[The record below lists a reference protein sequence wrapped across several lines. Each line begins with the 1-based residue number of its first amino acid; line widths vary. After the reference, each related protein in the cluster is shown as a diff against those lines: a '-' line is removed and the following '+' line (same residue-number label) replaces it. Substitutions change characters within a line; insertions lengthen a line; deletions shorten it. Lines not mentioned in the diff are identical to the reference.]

1 MNKIDTRNPK
11 LRKLIRS
18 RLSKVKFKGS
28 SVVLGIPFLWMILFF
43 IIPFMIIFK
52 ISFSEMVDGGMPP
65 YSSITSYEDGKL
77 NIKLNFNNYKFLFV
91 GDDLG
96 LDDFSLEGKDDPDAP
111 SSGSAAVSSEQ
122 GEIGLFQSIK
132 NSVSAVFESV
142 GHVLDSNLYLLGYW
156 QSLKVAFISTLCCLI
171 IGYPLAWAIVHATP
185 TMRSILLMLV
195 ILPSWTSFLIRVYAW
210 MGLLSDTGFINQVL
224 LFFHII
230 DEPIVM
236 LHTQFAIYVGIVY
249 AYLPFMIMPLYNAI
263 SRVDYTYIEASMDLG
278 ARPLTTFF
286 RVLLPLTKNGVIA
299 GSMLVFIPA
308 IGEFVIPELLGG
320 PDTVLIGQLLWQDF
334 FNNRDWPLAST
345 IAVIMLLLVI
355 IPIVWFFKVQRSGE
369 GK

>member
-1 MNKIDTRNPK
+1 MSNPNTMRNVK
-11 LRKLIRS
+11 NARLKKVFS
-18 RLSKVKFKGS
+18 NRLSKIRFKGS
-28 SVVLGIPFLWMILFF
+28 NLVLAIPYCWLILFF
-43 IIPFMIIFK
+43 IIPFLIIFK
-52 ISFSEMVDGGMPP
+52 ISFAEMVDGGMPP
-65 YSSITSYEDGKL
+65 YSSIVNYEEGKL
-77 NIKLNFNNYKFLFV
+77 QINLNFNNYKFVFA

-96 LDDFSLEGKDDPDAP
+96 LEDDFSLDLDDTENVEQETKQEENLFSTLSNVY
-111 SSGSAAVSSEQ
+111 SSIA
-122 GEIGLFQSIK
+122 K
-132 NSVSAVFESV
+132 N
-142 GHVLDSNLYLLGYW
+142 LNDNLYLLGYW
-156 QSLKVAFISTLCCLI
+156 QSLKVALISTFFCLL
-171 IGYPLAWAIVHATP
+171 IGYPLAWSIVHASP

-210 MGLLSDTGFINQVL
+210 MGLLSDNGFINQIL
-224 LFFHII
+224 LSLHII

-236 LHTQFAIYVGIVY
+236 LHTPFAIYVGIVY
-249 AYLPFMIMPLYNAI
+249 AYLPFMIMPLYTAI

-286 RVLLPLTKNGVIA
+286 KVLLPLTKNGIIA

-345 IAVIMLLLVI
+345 LAVVMLGLVI
-355 IPIVWFFKVQRSGE
+355 IPIVWFFKIQKSSEV
-369 GK
+369 KV

>member
-1 MNKIDTRNPK
+1 MAIVNNRSAKLKGIFKSRISKI
-11 LRKLIRS
+11 
-18 RLSKVKFKGS
+18 KFKGS
-28 SVVLGIPFLWMILFF
+28 SLVLAVPYLWMILFF
-43 IIPFMIIFK
+43 IIPFLIIFK
-52 ISFSEMVDGGMPP
+52 ISFSEMVDGQMPP
-65 YSSITSYEDGKL
+65 YSPIANYEDGKL
-77 NIKLNFNNYKFLFV
+77 DIKLNFNNYKFVLS

-96 LDDFSLEGKDDPDAP
+96 LDEFETDEG
-111 SSGSAAVSSEQ
+111 SEAG
-122 GEIGLFQSIK
+122 GEIQKDEPCWFTKMLH
-132 NSVSAVFESV
+132 E
-142 GHVLDSNLYLLGYW
+142 LDNNLYLLGYW
-156 QSLKVAFISTLCCLI
+156 QSLKVAFISTLCCLV
-171 IGYPLAWAIVHATP
+171 IGYPLAWSIVHATP

-230 DEPIVM
+230 DEPITM
-236 LHTQFAIYVGIVY
+236 LHTQFAVYVGIVY

-263 SRVDYTYIEASMDLG
+263 SRVDYSYIEASLDLG
-278 ARPLTTFF
+278 ARPITTFF

-320 PDTVLIGQLLWQDF
+320 PDAVLIGQLLWQDF

-345 IAVIMLLLVI
+345 IAVIMLGLVI
-355 IPIVWFFKVQRSGE
+355 APIMWFFKVQRANEVKS
-369 GK
+369 

>member
-1 MNKIDTRNPK
+1 
-11 LRKLIRS
+11 
-18 RLSKVKFKGS
+18 
-28 SVVLGIPFLWMILFF
+28 
-43 IIPFMIIFK
+43 
-52 ISFSEMVDGGMPP
+52 MPP
-65 YSSITSYEDGKL
+65 YTPISSYEDGKL
-77 NIKLNFNNYKFLFV
+77 DIKLNFNNYKFVFA

-96 LDDFSLEGKDDPDAP
+96 LDDFDLETEENAQTADGAQASEKEEPGFFASLAKKLE
-111 SSGSAAVSSEQ
+111 
-122 GEIGLFQSIK
+122 
-132 NSVSAVFESV
+132 
-142 GHVLDSNLYLLGYW
+142 SNLYLLGYW
-156 QSLKVAFISTLCCLI
+156 QSLKVAFISTLCCLV
-171 IGYPLAWAIVHATP
+171 IGYPLAWAIVHASP

-230 DEPIVM
+230 DEPLVM
-236 LHTQFAIYVGIVY
+236 LHTQFAVYVGIVY

-263 SRVDYTYIEASMDLG
+263 SRVDYSYIEASMDLG
-278 ARPLTTFF
+278 ARPMTTFF

-320 PDTVLIGQLLWQDF
+320 PDAVLIGQLLWQDF

-345 IAVIMLLLVI
+345 IAVIMLCLVI
-355 IPIVWFFKVQRSGE
+355 VPIMWFFKVQRASE
-369 GK
+369 VK

>member
-1 MNKIDTRNPK
+1 MSKTSNRSLKLKGLFKSRISKI
-11 LRKLIRS
+11 
-18 RLSKVKFKGS
+18 KFRGS
-28 SVVLGIPFLWMILFF
+28 SIVLAIPYLWMILFF
-43 IIPFMIIFK
+43 IIPFLIIFK
-52 ISFSEMVDGGMPP
+52 ISFSEMVDGQMPP
-65 YSSITSYEDGKL
+65 YSPITHYEDGKL
-77 NIKLNFNNYKFLFV
+77 DVKLNFNNYKFVFA

-96 LDDFSLEGKDDPDAP
+96 LDDFELEDNTD
-111 SSGSAAVSSEQ
+111 
-122 GEIGLFQSIK
+122 
-132 NSVSAVFESV
+132 ESTNPNDTAKEEP
-142 GHVLDSNLYLLGYW
+142 GFFAKLSDKLDNNLYLLGYW

-171 IGYPLAWAIVHATP
+171 IGYPLAWAIVHASP

-224 LFFHII
+224 LFLHII

-263 SRVDYTYIEASMDLG
+263 SRVDYSYIEAAMDLG

-320 PDTVLIGQLLWQDF
+320 PDAVLIGQLLWQDF

-345 IAVIMLLLVI
+345 IAVIMLCMVI
-355 IPIVWFFKVQRSGE
+355 IPIMWFFKVQRANE
-369 GK
+369 VKA